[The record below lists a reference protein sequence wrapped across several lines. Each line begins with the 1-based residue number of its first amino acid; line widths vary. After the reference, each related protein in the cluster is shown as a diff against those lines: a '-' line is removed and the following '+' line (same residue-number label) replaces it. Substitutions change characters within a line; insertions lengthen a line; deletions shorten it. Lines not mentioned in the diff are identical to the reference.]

1 MFQPPASLL
10 HIETA
15 MKHPFDHILLATE
28 HTEFDSGAE
37 RVAFEMARICGVPL
51 AAVVPVVSNPE
62 YEIVAPE
69 LAVVAEREAAAKI
82 AELRASAKKQGV
94 RLDILARRGE
104 EPYQEIVDEASERKS
119 DIIVIHRR
127 DKRSFLSN
135 LLIGE
140 TVSKVVGHAPCHVM
154 FVPRA
159 SGMWSHGVMAAI
171 DTSMAAEHVA
181 TVAAAIAVQ
190 CNLPLTIISV
200 IQHDTP
206 ALHMEVERTIS
217 HTVAV
222 AAAAGARVKSLIL
235 LGKPFEQVLETA
247 KSLGTDLIVVG
258 RHGESNVVRTP
269 FGGTTQKIVG
279 LSDRPV
285 LVVRV

>member
-1 MFQPPASLL
+1 
-10 HIETA
+10 
-15 MKHPFDHILLATE
+15 MKHPFKRILLATE

-37 RVAFEMARICGVPL
+37 RVAFEMARRCEVPL

-62 YEIVAPE
+62 FEIIAPE
-69 LAVVAEREAAAKI
+69 LAVRAEREAAAKI
-82 AELRASAKKQGV
+82 AELHASAMKHGV
-94 RLDILARRGE
+94 HLDIQARRGE
-104 EPYQEIVDEASERKS
+104 EPYQEIVLEASERKA
-119 DIIVIHRR
+119 DLVVIHRR

-140 TVSKVVGHAPCHVM
+140 TVSKVVGHAPCHVL

-159 SGMWSHGVMAAI
+159 SGMWSHGVLAAI
-171 DTSMAAEHVA
+171 DISMAAEPVA
-181 TVAAAIAVQ
+181 TVAAAIAAQ
-190 CNLPLTIISV
+190 CKLPLTIVSV

-206 ALHMEVERTIS
+206 ALRMEVERTIS
-217 HTVAV
+217 HTVA
-222 AAAAGARVKSLIL
+222 AATAAGAQVRSLIL
-235 LGKPFEQVLETA
+235 LGKPFEQILETA
-247 KSLGTDLIVVG
+247 KTLGTDLIVVG

-285 LVVRV
+285 LVVRM

>member
-1 MFQPPASLL
+1 
-10 HIETA
+10 
-15 MKHPFDHILLATE
+15 MKHPFERILLATE

-37 RVAFEMARICGVPL
+37 RVAFEMARRCESRL
-51 AAVVPVVSNPE
+51 AVVVPVVSNPE
-62 YEIVAPE
+62 FEIISPE
-69 LAVVAEREAAAKI
+69 LAVRAERETAAKI
-82 AELRASAKKQGV
+82 AELRASAKNHGV
-94 RLDILARRGE
+94 HLDILARRGE
-104 EPYQEIVDEASERKS
+104 EPYQEIVLEAAERKA
-119 DIIVIHRR
+119 DLVVIHRR

-140 TVSKVVGHAPCHVM
+140 TVSKVVGHAPCHVL

-159 SGMWSHGVMAAI
+159 SGMWSHGVLAAI
-171 DTSMAAEHVA
+171 DISMAAEHVI

-190 CNLPLTIISV
+190 CKLPLTIVSV

-206 ALHMEVERTIS
+206 ALRMEVERTIS
-217 HTVAV
+217 HTVA
-222 AAAAGARVKSLIL
+222 AAIAAGAEVRSLIL

-247 KSLGTDLIVVG
+247 KTLGTDLIVVG

-285 LVVRV
+285 LVVRM

>member
-1 MFQPPASLL
+1 
-10 HIETA
+10 
-15 MKHPFDHILLATE
+15 MKHPFERILLATE
-28 HTEFDSGAE
+28 HSEFDSGAE
-37 RVAFEMARICGVPL
+37 RVAFEMARRCEARL
-51 AAVVPVVSNPE
+51 AVVVPVVSNPE
-62 YEIVAPE
+62 FEIVAPE
-69 LAVVAEREAAAKI
+69 LAVRAEREAAAKI
-82 AELRASAKKQGV
+82 AGLRASAKQLGV
-94 RLDILARRGE
+94 HLDILARRGE
-104 EPYQEIVDEASERKS
+104 EPYQEIVLEASERKV
-119 DIIVIHRR
+119 DLIVTHRR

-140 TVSKVVGHAPCHVM
+140 TVSKVVGHAPCHVL

-159 SGMWSHGVMAAI
+159 SGMWSQGVMAAI

-190 CNLPLTIISV
+190 CNLPLTIVSA

-206 ALHMEVERTIS
+206 ALHTEVERTIG
-217 HTVAV
+217 HTVAL
-222 AAAAGARVKSLIL
+222 ASAAGAEVRSLIL
-235 LGKPFEQVLETA
+235 FGIPFEQILEAA
-247 KSLGTDLIVVG
+247 KTLRTDLIVVG

>member
-1 MFQPPASLL
+1 
-10 HIETA
+10 
-15 MKHPFDHILLATE
+15 MKHPFKRILLATE

-37 RVAFEMARICGVPL
+37 RVAFEMARRCEVPL

-62 YEIVAPE
+62 FEIVAPE
-69 LAVVAEREAAAKI
+69 LAVRAEREAAAKI

-94 RLDILARRGE
+94 HLDILARRGE
-104 EPYQEIVDEASERKS
+104 EPYQEIVIEASERQA
-119 DIIVIHRR
+119 DLIVIHRR
-127 DKRSFLSN
+127 DERSFLSN

-140 TVSKVVGHAPCHVM
+140 TVSKVVGHAPCDVL

-159 SGMWSHGVMAAI
+159 SGMWSHGVLAAI
-171 DTSMAAEHVA
+171 DTSMAAEPVTA
-181 TVAAAIAVQ
+181 VAAAIAVQ

-206 ALHMEVERTIS
+206 ALHTEVERTIS

-222 AAAAGARVKSLIL
+222 ATEAGAQVRSLIL

-247 KSLGTDLIVVG
+247 KSLGADLIVVG

-285 LVVRV
+285 LVVRM